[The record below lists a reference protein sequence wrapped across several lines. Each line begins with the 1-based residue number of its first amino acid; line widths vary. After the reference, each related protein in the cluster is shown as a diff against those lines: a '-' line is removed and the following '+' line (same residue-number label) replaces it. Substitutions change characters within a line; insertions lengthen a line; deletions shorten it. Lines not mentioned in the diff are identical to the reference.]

1 MGLSKAPRAGER
13 DGQNMKYW
21 EYGRENPELLV
32 MFHGGGTSYLGAQPA
47 AVLLGERF
55 HVILVA
61 YDGFNPS
68 EPETEFRSPQD
79 EARRLG
85 DYVMERYG
93 GKIDVLYGLSYG
105 CRVLMEVLGDD
116 RLTITTTVADGMS
129 LRDYPNIRSRVGK
142 DIYCFFFTGLF
153 YALMGHPGPRRKK
166 FLAKLAGRTPEEA
179 GRILYGRATWRSWK
193 NQDYFL
199 IGKKTDYTRFAR
211 TDMHLWYGIR
221 GSVDKKLS
229 HGLETLADKGYP
241 FTTKIFPDLG
251 HGGLAGEHPQRFVE
265 EIEAAHRASLDK
277 TRA

>member
-1 MGLSKAPRAGER
+1 
-13 DGQNMKYW
+13 
-21 EYGRENPELLV
+21 

-85 DYVMERYG
+85 DCVMERYG

-116 RLTITTTVADGMS
+116 RLTITATVADGMS

-166 FLAKLAGRTPEEA
+166 FLAKLGGRTPEEA
-179 GRILYGRATWRSWK
+179 ARILYGRATWRSWK

-199 IGKKTDYTRFAR
+199 IGKKTDYTCFAR

-221 GSVDKKLS
+221 SSVDKKLS

-265 EIEAAHRASLDK
+265 EIEVAHRASLDK
-277 TRA
+277 NRA